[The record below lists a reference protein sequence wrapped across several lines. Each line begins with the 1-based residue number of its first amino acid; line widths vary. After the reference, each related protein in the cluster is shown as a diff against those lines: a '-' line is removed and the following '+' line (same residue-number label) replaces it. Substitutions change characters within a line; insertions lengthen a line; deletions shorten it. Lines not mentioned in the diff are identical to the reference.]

1 MINAVLVFNNN
12 GQPRLT
18 KFYTQID
25 TQTKQSLIAQIYDL
39 VAQRPPSAC
48 NFLPL
53 PPLLSQ
59 GARSSAAN
67 GPSDAPTQV
76 TYRTYAT
83 LSFIMIS
90 TSTES
95 PLALIDLIQV
105 FVEALDR
112 IFENV
117 CELDLIF
124 GFETMHAVLSEMIV
138 GGVVVETNIDKIVAG
153 VREQEGNLGK
163 KKAIQAASS
172 GLGRGGLSGL
182 ESIGQF
188 GCIYGY
194 GVWLGPPKSGKKAAP
209 LPYPQ
214 GKAGTSKKAA
224 KNPLIERRP
233 RNFGIGQDVQPKRNL
248 SRFVKWPEYVR
259 LQRQKKILNLRL
271 KVPPAIAQ
279 FQNTLDRNTAAQ
291 TFKLLNKYRP
301 ETKAEKKER
310 LHAEATAVA
319 EGKKK
324 EDVSKKPYH
333 VKYGLNHVVGLVENK
348 KASLVLIAHDVDPIE
363 LVVFLPALC
372 RKMGV
377 PYAIVKGKARL
388 GTVVHKKTAAV
399 LALTEVRAEDKA
411 EFSKLLSTIKEGY
424 TDKYEESR
432 RHWGGG
438 IMGSKAVARMEKK
451 RKAAEAAVR
460 V

>member
-1 MINAVLVFNNN
+1 MISAVLVFNNN

-25 TQTKQSLIAQIYDL
+25 TQTKQSLIAQIYNL

-53 PPLLSQ
+53 PPLLSR
-59 GARSSAAN
+59 GARSSEAN
-67 GPSDAPTQV
+67 GPSDSPTQI

-105 FVEALDR
+105 FVESLDR
-112 IFENV
+112 MFENV

-124 GFETMHAVLSEMIV
+124 GYETMHAVLGEMIV
-138 GGVVVETNIDKIVAG
+138 GGVVVETNIEKIIAG
-153 VREQEGNLGK
+153 P
-163 KKAIQAASS
+163 A
-172 GLGRGGLSGL
+172 
-182 ESIGQF
+182 
-188 GCIYGY
+188 
-194 GVWLGPPKSGKKAAP
+194 PKSGKKTAP

-214 GKAGTSKKAA
+214 GKAGGKKAA
-224 KNPLIERRP
+224 KNPLIEKRS
-233 RNFGIGQDVQPKRNL
+233 RNFGIGQDIQPKRNL
-248 SRFVKWPEYVR
+248 GRFVKWPEYVR

-271 KVPPAIAQ
+271 KVPPSIAQ
-279 FQNTLDRNTAAQ
+279 FQQTLDRNTAAQ
-291 TFKLLNKYRP
+291 AFKLLNKYRP
-301 ETKAEKKER
+301 ETKTEKKER
-310 LHAEATAVA
+310 LLAEATAVA

-324 EDVSKKPYH
+324 EDVSKKPYN

-348 KASLVLIAHDVDPIE
+348 KASFVLIAHDVDPIE

-399 LALTEVRAEDKA
+399 LALTEVRAEDKS
-411 EFSKLLSTIKEGY
+411 EFAKLLSAVKEGY

-438 IMGSKAVARMEKK
+438 IMGAKAVARQEKK
-451 RKAAEAAVR
+451 RKAVEGAIR

>member
-25 TQTKQSLIAQIYDL
+25 TQTKQSLIAQIYNL
-39 VAQRPPSAC
+39 VSQRPASAC

-53 PPLLSQ
+53 PPLLSR
-59 GARSSAAN
+59 GASSGAEN
-67 GPSDAPTQV
+67 GPSDAPTQI
-76 TYRTYAT
+76 TYRNYAT

-112 IFENV
+112 MFENV

-124 GFETMHAVLSEMIV
+124 GYETMHAVLSEMIV
-138 GGVVVETNIDKIVAG
+138 GGVVVETNIDKIVSASAKLIELLLFFFFLT
-153 VREQEGNLGK
+153 VNP
-163 KKAIQAASS
+163 APNAAADPVDKMPA
-172 GLGRGGLSGL
+172 
-182 ESIGQF
+182 Q
-188 GCIYGY
+188 
-194 GVWLGPPKSGKKAAP
+194 KSGKKTAP

-214 GKAGTSKKAA
+214 GKAGAKKAP
-224 KNPLIERRP
+224 KNPLIEKRP
-233 RNFGIGQDVQPKRNL
+233 RNFGIGQDIQPKRNL
-248 SRFVKWPEYVR
+248 GRFVKWPEYVR

-271 KVPPAIAQ
+271 KVPPSIAQ
-279 FQNTLDRNTAAQ
+279 FQSTLDRNTAAQ
-291 TFKLLNKYRP
+291 TFKFLNKYRP
-301 ETKAEKKER
+301 ETKVEKKER

-324 EDVSKKPYH
+324 EDVSKKPYN

-388 GTVVHKKTAAV
+388 GTVVHKKTSAV
-399 LALTEVRAEDKA
+399 LALTEVRSEDKA
-411 EFSKLLSTIKEGY
+411 EFAKLLSAVKEGY
-424 TDKYEESR
+424 SDKYEESR

-438 IMGSKAVARMEKK
+438 IMGAKAVARQEKK
-451 RKAAEAAVR
+451 RKAVEGAIR

>member
-39 VAQRPPSAC
+39 VAQRPPTAC

-53 PPLLSQ
+53 PPILAR
-59 GARSSAAN
+59 GASSSANA
-67 GPSDAPTQV
+67 GPSDAPTQI

-153 VREQEGNLGK
+153 VQSQEGSLGK
-163 KKAIQAASS
+163 KRAIQAASS
-172 GLGRGGLSGL
+172 GVGRGGLSGL
-182 ESIGQF
+182 AA
-188 GCIYGY
+188 
-194 GVWLGPPKSGKKAAP
+194 WRPAPKSGKKAAP

-214 GKAGTSKKAA
+214 GKAGSSKKGP
-224 KNPLIERRP
+224 KNPLIEKRS
-233 RNFGIGQDVQPKRNL
+233 RNFGIGQDIQPKRNL
-248 SRFVKWPEYVR
+248 GRFVKWPEYVR

-271 KVPPAIAQ
+271 KVPPSIAQ

-291 TFKLLNKYRP
+291 TFKFLNKYRP
-301 ETKAEKKER
+301 ETKVEKKER

-319 EGKKK
+319 DGKKK
-324 EDVSKKPYH
+324 EDVSKKPYN

-388 GTVVHKKTAAV
+388 GTVVHKKTSAV
-399 LALTEVRAEDKA
+399 LAITEVRSEDKA
-411 EFSKLLSTIKEGY
+411 EFAKLLSAIKEGY
-424 TDKYEESR
+424 SDKTEESR

-438 IMGSKAVARMEKK
+438 IMGAKAVARQEKK
-451 RKAAEAAVR
+451 RRAAEAAIR